1 MKCGTRIAL
10 GLAGGYVLGRYKKT
24 RWLALLAAGLS
35 SKQIADSVV
44 QRGASSISS
53 SPELTKLVE
62 QGRETAAAILGG
74 RMEELTGFL
83 HARSESLRRGAQPE
97 SAGESEQS
105 DESGESGESEEPDE
119 IEDRGPEESEE
130 SGESGESEEPEEVE
144 DRGPEESGESEES
157 EEPDEIEDR
166 GSEESDEPEEPEEPE
181 RPNQGKTQSAR
192 SRQPESRRRAV
203 EPSGRRTAARA
214 SQAGAGGRGRR

>member
-119 IEDRGPEESEE
+119 IEDRGPEES
-130 SGESGESEEPEEVE
+130 
-144 DRGPEESGESEES
+144 GESEES